1 MGIPR
6 DSHWLNAN
14 ARRVA
19 GTVWGRG
26 FAPSRP
32 SLGSAVPEFGSF
44 KESGQLG
51 AVEEPAFPVWRGHS
65 CPRIDCVGT
74 AALGCPAAQRRHKA
88 AQSLP

>member
-1 MGIPR
+1 MGDPGGMHIGIMR
-6 DSHWLNAN
+6 MRGGWQ
-14 ARRVA
+14 

-74 AALGCPAAQRRHKA
+74 AALGCPAAKRRHL
-88 AQSLP
+88 S